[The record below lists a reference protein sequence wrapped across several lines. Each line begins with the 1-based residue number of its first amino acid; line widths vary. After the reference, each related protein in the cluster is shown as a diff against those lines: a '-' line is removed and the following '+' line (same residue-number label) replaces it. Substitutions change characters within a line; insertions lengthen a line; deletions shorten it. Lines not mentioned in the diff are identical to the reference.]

1 MPLGE
6 VKFFQHLQR
15 EILIKTFKP
24 LEKIYFLP
32 TCKTCPQTCGFCD
45 DLGFK
50 SSKNKSTIEFKRSLQ
65 KALSGQ
71 YKYVLLPCN
80 SIHSFEFDQ
89 WVELTLAAGLIP
101 MIQINLEVMNDL
113 MEKAIEKYSAKGCVF
128 QFLVSSASPVILENL
143 RLVEKMPIQKFY
155 ATVMNKTIGIDE
167 ILKLIP
173 AEVRNV
179 TGFYLPLK
187 KKRFDGNY
195 SCYQLDKKMKR
206 LRKQF
211 PEAWL
216 KPVEGLDQY
225 DPRISPDLEL
235 EPVTKPLLVNSISS
249 AEKIK
254 ISVIIPAY
262 NNQNYI
268 QNNIRHLSQQTLN
281 REEFELILVN
291 DGSSDNTGERIKQ
304 MLNSLP
310 PMNYKYFYVPRPRK
324 RFMGDAQFRAGIAR
338 NLGVKYASGKY
349 ISFLDADMITPK
361 NYLENLLTD
370 LQSYDVIQTQRHYLK
385 GQISTNQTN
394 YDELVPE
401 DTYVPERGYWHEF
414 YSDKRDWNTIEA
426 GWKYVCTYSLT
437 MAKKEFVDAGWF
449 RKTYM
454 FYGFED
460 TDLGYRLFK
469 RDKKFKLSPM
479 RIYHLFQHNE
489 RSEYSNSEY
498 LRQALLSKTSQIFYR
513 NYLDDQIFFHLKSL
527 INDGPGLED
536 LLPGFR

>member
-1 MPLGE
+1 ML
-6 VKFFQHLQR
+6 
-15 EILIKTFKP
+15 
-24 LEKIYFLP
+24 
-32 TCKTCPQTCGFCD
+32 
-45 DLGFK
+45 
-50 SSKNKSTIEFKRSLQ
+50 NTIQE
-65 KALSGQ
+65 
-71 YKYVLLPCN
+71 
-80 SIHSFEFDQ
+80 
-89 WVELTLAAGLIP
+89 
-101 MIQINLEVMNDL
+101 
-113 MEKAIEKYSAKGCVF
+113 YSNKGCSF
-128 QFLVSSASPVILENL
+128 NFLVSEMNQDIKESI
-143 RLVEKMPIQKFY
+143 RLVEELNLRRFY
-155 ATVMNKTIGIDE
+155 STVLNKVIKIE
-167 ILKLIP
+167 NILKELPIP
-173 AEVRNV
+173 VREKV
-179 TGFYLPLK
+179 SLYLPLK
-187 KKRFDGNY
+187 KKRFDGIY

-206 LRKQF
+206 LSTQF
-211 PEAWL
+211 PDLNL
-216 KPVEGLDQY
+216 KPIEGLDQY

-235 EPVTKPLLVNSISS
+235 EPVTKPLLAKSISTPD
-249 AEKIK
+249 KIK

-281 REEFELILVN
+281 KEEFELILVN

-338 NLGVKYASGKY
+338 NLGVKHASGKY
-349 ISFLDADMITPK
+349 ISFLDADMITPH
-361 NYLENLLTD
+361 NYLENLLVD
-370 LQSYDVIQTQRHYLK
+370 LQSHDVIQTQRHYLK
-385 GQISTNQTN
+385 GQISTNLTN
-394 YDELVPE
+394 YDDLLPE
-401 DTYVPERGYWHEF
+401 RDTYVPERGYWHEF
-414 YSDKRDWNTIEA
+414 YNDKREWNEIDV

-437 MAKKEFVDAGWF
+437 MAKEDFLNVGWF

-498 LRQALLSKTSQIFYR
+498 LRQALLSKTAQIFYR
-513 NYLDDQIFFHLKSL
+513 NYLDDEIFFHLKSL

-536 LLPGFR
+536 FIPNFRS

>member
-50 SSKNKSTIEFKRSLQ
+50 SSKNKNVSEIKRSVQ
-65 KALSGQ
+65 KAVSGQ

-89 WVELTLAAGLIP
+89 WVDVILKAGLVP
-101 MIQINLEVMNDL
+101 MIQINLDAINDL
-113 MEKAIEKYSAKGCVF
+113 LVKSIQNYSEKGCVF
-128 QFLVSSASPVILENL
+128 NFLVTTDSDENL
-143 RLVEKMPIQKFY
+143 KVVNDLNITKQFS
-155 ATVMNKTIGIDE
+155 TVLNKT
-167 ILKLIP
+167 LKIEKVLKRIP
-173 AEVRNV
+173 DASL
-179 TGFYLPLK
+179 YLPLK
-187 KKRFDGNY
+187 QKRFDGTY
-195 SCYQLDKKMKR
+195 SCYQLDKKIKR
-206 LRKQF
+206 LRKEF
-211 PEAWL
+211 PEARL
-216 KPVEGLDQY
+216 KPVEGLDQF

-235 EPVTKPLLVNSISS
+235 EPIAKPLLAKSISTPD
-249 AEKIK
+249 KIK
-254 ISVIIPAY
+254 VSVIIPAY

-338 NLGVKYASGKY
+338 NLGVKYATGKY
-349 ISFLDADMITPK
+349 ISFLDADMITPPD
-361 NYLENLLTD
+361 YLENLLKD
-370 LQSYDVIQTQRHYLK
+370 LESYDVIQTQRHYLK

-394 YDELVPE
+394 YSDLVPE

-414 YSDKRDWNTIEA
+414 YNDRREWNSIEA

-437 MAKKEFVDAGWF
+437 MARETFINAGWF

-460 TDLGYRLFK
+460 TDLGYRLFQ
-469 RDKKFKLSPM
+469 RGMKFKLSPM

-498 LRQALLSKTSQIFYR
+498 LRQALLSKTAQIFYR

-536 LLPGFR
+536 IIPGFG